1 MRAALLKARAKKK
14 KFLKRQKE
22 VYVEEDS
29 DASLSSDDEESYS
42 ENIVG
47 KNVNHKYFILK
58 YLGRG
63 TFSKVWLV
71 LDIEGNN
78 FYALKIQEP
87 NDLEEMEDEIEY
99 LTKLQK
105 NKDTTSYYSFGEIID
120 NFNLRING
128 VETYGM
134 VLELLGDNI
143 GNIIGEIPEEIRL
156 KTIKKIISQLVSG
169 LDLLHSQGIIHTDMK
184 VDNILLNQI
193 NPDISNF
200 MDSIRE
206 LHIAESYQT
215 LLQES
220 LPKELSLLDK
230 KKRKQIKKKIKH
242 KIIKQICSEY
252 QKQIIKIN
260 SEIKQNLKLE
270 IEELDDNEGLSED
283 EEDNNECQD
292 NISEGSQVDYDWDN
306 LGIKIIDLGNSEY
319 ENEIE
324 SDNEV
329 YTRSYR
335 PPENII
341 KKEYSCKSDIW
352 FVGCLLYELLTEEI
366 LFDIDV
372 DSIEKTKRDKEHLK
386 QMHQY
391 LGLLPRSMIQ
401 NHKLS
406 EEVIDFNRFQLEDI
420 SIREKI
426 NESFEIEEN
435 ELDLIEDLM
444 YKILEYEP
452 DKRYS
457 ARDILNHRWL
467 QSKY

>member
-1 MRAALLKARAKKK
+1 MRAALLKAQAKKK

-42 ENIVG
+42 ENIVSQY
-47 KNVNHKYFILK
+47 VNQKYFILK

-71 LDIEGNN
+71 LDVEDNN

-87 NDLEEMEDEIEY
+87 NDLEEMEDEIEF

-105 NKDTTSYYSFGEIID
+105 KGDGNSYYSFGKIID
-120 NFNLRING
+120 NFKLRING
-128 VETYGM
+128 IETYGM

-143 GNIIGEIPEEIRL
+143 GFIIGEIPEEIRL
-156 KTIKKIISQLVSG
+156 KMIKKIIRQLVSG
-169 LDLLHSQGIIHTDMK
+169 LDLLHSQGIVHTDMK

-206 LHIAESYQT
+206 LQISESYQK
-215 LLQES
+215 LLRDS
-220 LPKELSLLDK
+220 LPKELALLDK
-230 KKRKQIKKKIKH
+230 KKRKQIKRKIKN
-242 KIIKQICSEY
+242 KIIKQICSEF
-252 QKQIIKIN
+252 QEPIIKIN
-260 SEIKQNLKLE
+260 GETKQNLKLE
-270 IEELDDNEGLSED
+270 IEELDVSDELLDDEDEDNE
-283 EEDNNECQD
+283 NMYQD
-292 NISEGSQVDYDWDN
+292 NISEGAQVDYDWDN

-319 ENEIE
+319 EDDIE
-324 SDNEV
+324 ADNEV

-341 KKEYSCKSDIW
+341 KKEYSSKSDIW
-352 FVGCLLYELLTEEI
+352 FVGCFLYELLTEEI

-372 DSIEKTKRDKEHLK
+372 DSIEKSKRDKEHLK

-401 NHKLS
+401 NHKLN

-420 SIREKI
+420 SLRDNISD
-426 NESFEIEEN
+426 SFEIEEN

-452 DKRYS
+452 EKRYS
-457 ARDILNHRWL
+457 ARDILNHKWL
-467 QSKY
+467 Q